1 MMCMGCGAA
10 VAIGDNFCRYC
21 GTPQRHVR
29 LPSAVRDLVPV
40 AWSPPTL
47 WRGIAAL
54 MLGTALEL
62 LRREV
67 TRRVA
72 DRAWLL
78 PPQQQDA
85 GLPDRRVVEEVII
98 FRRWRR

>member
-1 MMCMGCGAA
+1 MCVGCGAA

-21 GTPQRHVR
+21 GTPQRRVR
-29 LPSAVRDLVPV
+29 LPSVVRDLAPT
-40 AWSPPTL
+40 AWTPPTL

-54 MLGTALEL
+54 VVGTALEL

-72 DRAWLL
+72 ERNWLVPSPHQEAEL
-78 PPQQQDA
+78 A
-85 GLPDRRVVEEVII
+85 DRRVVEEVII